1 MASFFTPNV
10 GLEEPNRGDYPGTW
24 DLPINNNL
32 SALDLMIGGVAN
44 VTIASTTTTLSS
56 SQYLCKTIIFGG
68 TLTGHTNVVF
78 PSSISKSYE
87 IWNLTSNPGSF
98 QIVMTSA
105 TAGVRTLGAA
115 PFDIMDVYYN
125 SANPSGTFAY
135 AGFTQKGQRIGALW
149 EHGGS
154 SVPAWVSLSSPAPYL
169 NCDGTTFASSTYP
182 VLAIYLGG
190 TTTLPDLRGVARAT
204 LNQGTGRLT
213 TANGGLD
220 GNTNLTRGGFD
231 THTLTVAEMPVHT
244 HATSQSNHSHGLSQL
259 RWNSYAI
266 SGGVGDNLV
275 NVSLNG
281 SALNNTDGN
290 TAAITITSTGGGLA
304 HTNVQ
309 PTTICG
315 ITMIRAC

>member
-1 MASFFTPNV
+1 MVSFFTPNV
-10 GLEEPNRGDYPGTW
+10 GLEEPARGDYAGTW
-24 DLPINNNL
+24 DIPINNNL
-32 SALDLMIGGVAN
+32 STLDLMIGGVAN

-56 SQYLCKTIIFGG
+56 SQYLCKTIIISGA
-68 TLTGHTNVVF
+68 LTGNTDLVF

-87 IWNLTSNPGSF
+87 IYNLVSNPQTF
-98 QIVMTSA
+98 QVVLRSA
-105 TAGVRTLGAA
+105 TGGLRTLGAPPA
-115 PFDIMDVYYN
+115 DIIEVYYN
-125 SANPSGTFAY
+125 SAGTN
-135 AGFTQKGQRIGALW
+135 AGFTPKGHRVGSLL
-149 EHGGS
+149 EHCGS
-154 SVPAWVSLSSPAPYL
+154 SVPAWISLSSPAPYL
-169 NCDGTTFASSTYP
+169 NCDGTAFSSATYP
-182 VLAIYLGG
+182 MLSTYLGG
-190 TTTLPDLRGVARAT
+190 ATLPDLRGVARAT

-275 NVSLNG
+275 NVSNG